1 MYEYLRGPLITIYP
15 TKAVIDVNG
24 IGFSIEIPVSLHNK
38 LPQIGEEVL
47 FYTAHILREDSE
59 RLFGFLTLEER
70 NLFLSCSDV
79 SGVGPKTALS
89 LVGHL
94 APADLRSAIHAGNT
108 LILTKIPG
116 IGKKTAER
124 IIMEMKD
131 RLPKEEK
138 GTVEALPDLFFDATA
153 ALMNL
158 GYNLQTAQ
166 KAVKTA
172 MPFAKQNISEL
183 ITKALQCVSS

>member
-1 MYEYLRGPLITIYP
+1 MYEYLRGRLMTVYP
-15 TKAVIDVNG
+15 TKAVIDVQG
-24 IGFSIEIPVSLHNK
+24 IGFLVEIPVSLHTK
-38 LPQIGEEVL
+38 LPQLGEEVL
-47 FYTAHILREDSE
+47 FYTAHIVREDSE

-89 LVGHL
+89 LVGHM
-94 APADLRSAIHAGNT
+94 APSDLKSAIQSGNI

-131 RLPKEEK
+131 RLPKGEK
-138 GTVEALPDLFFDATA
+138 GISPVVPDLFFDATA
-153 ALMNL
+153 ALVNL

-172 MPFAKQNISEL
+172 MPLAKDNISEL
-183 ITKALQCVSS
+183 ITKALQCVST